1 MADDDF
7 SVISGGE
14 PEWALESTQ
23 SDILE
28 KIKDIL
34 KGKSTKDIQKIL
46 KKIESNIDHLSNENK
61 KGFKDVVETLK
72 RVGVAA
78 GAPGAAATIK
88 AKVAETKKAGLIEQI
103 LGKKAKAPSG
113 PGETITQKQAIGQ
126 LLGKPTTIRKKA
138 TAGLFRFTKG
148 LGLAS
153 FGLTSF
159 SAVMAAL
166 GAYIAASVDGYR
178 TLIDSGLTFSGSLIE
193 MRRQSAD
200 MGVGFETFT
209 KIMTKYSTIIKGVG
223 TLTFIG
229 LQNRVRTLNKDFG
242 QFGLTTQQISEYTAE
257 YLERQI
263 RSGRFQE
270 ISADR
275 QAREVQNYMYQLTE
289 LSKIT
294 GRRREDMVKGIKDRT
309 QNARRLTA
317 ENILSE
323 EAGKRFRHGLDM
335 MTPAMEAVPGF
346 GKALEE
352 VANETVIFGNI
363 AMSTLGRTA
372 AVIDKDL
379 MGGLRGFVS
388 GLRAGGEGA
397 SEGLSLFFERLNTR
411 EVQVQLAALSR
422 AGDEGAIKLTELSTA
437 YKGMTKDQREN
448 FVAQL
453 KMSQGALE
461 QEMKVSRAKRDAE
474 QIATDRIMNMQS
486 AWGRVTGM
494 FEKVMLHLAPI
505 FTDFTNIFM
514 DVVDALSP
522 FVLFLFDAIVLLFK
536 GVNILNKLVLKPI
549 YAIFRWL
556 FGVLKPVFEGIS
568 DSLDGVHKFLDNF
581 NNLLDKLSLGKAFEE
596 MAKSLDFFKPLGDLG
611 RWLIGTFD
619 SLVSAIRGAI
629 FRIENIT
636 SGGLTM
642 SKEAVKAGLAEEDRL
657 EAIEEAKEAAKD
669 YAEDFAKAAASIEQL
684 SRTLGISI
692 VPGIVPAGVIPTAA
706 TGVTPAN
713 VTAPVSPRG
722 RFAQAGTGRTVEEEV
737 EITPGEQ
744 AATEQ
749 VEISKEILETIK
761 HQNEVLMGIAD
772 SNERTAKSTKK
783 SEGPVFNPMDMM
795 GGGA

>member
-23 SDILE
+23 TDILE

-34 KGKSTKDIQKIL
+34 KGKSTKDVEKVL

-61 KGFKDVVETLK
+61 KGFKDVVDTLRK
-72 RVGVAA
+72 MGSVDGTTAL
-78 GAPGAAATIK
+78 GAAAVKTKVTEAKKATLFERLIGTK
-88 AKVAETKKAGLIEQI
+88 AKSPKGPSETM
-103 LGKKAKAPSG
+103 
-113 PGETITQKQAIGQ
+113 TQKKSIDQ
-126 LLGKPTTIRKKA
+126 LLGRSTSAMGKVTG
-138 TAGLFRFTKG
+138 GLFSFAKG
-148 LGLAS
+148 LHPAI
-153 FGLTSF
+153 FAITSF
-159 SAVMAAL
+159 ASAMAAL
-166 GAYIAASVDGYR
+166 GAYIRLSVDGYR
-178 TLIDSGLTFSGSLIE
+178 TLVDTGLTFSGSLIE

-223 TLTFIG
+223 TVTFID

-263 RSGRFQE
+263 RSGRFEQL
-270 ISADR
+270 SANR

-294 GRRREDMVKGIKDRT
+294 GRRREDMAKDIKDRT

-317 ENILSE
+317 ENILGE
-323 EAGKRFRHGLDM
+323 EAGKRFRHGLDLM
-335 MTPAMEAVPGF
+335 SPAMESVPGF

-372 AVIDKDL
+372 SVIDRDL
-379 MGGLRGFVS
+379 LGGLQGFVS
-388 GLRAGGEGA
+388 GLRESGEGA
-397 SEGLSLFFERLNTR
+397 GEGLSLFFERLDTDK
-411 EVQVQLAALSR
+411 VQEKLADFVR
-422 AGDEGAIKLTELSTA
+422 AGDEGAIKLTELSVA
-437 YKGMTKDQREN
+437 YKGMTKKQRED
-448 FVAQL
+448 FVERL

-461 QEMKVSRAKRDAE
+461 QEMKVSQAKRDAD
-474 QIATDRIMNMQS
+474 QIATDRIMDMQS

-522 FVLFLFDAIVLLFK
+522 IVLFLFDAASLFFKIVHTF
-536 GVNILNKLVLKPI
+536 NMFIFRPI
-549 YAIFRWL
+549 YAIFRWF
-556 FGVLKPVFEGIS
+556 FGVLNPLFKGIG
-568 DSLDGVHKFLDNF
+568 DSLDTTNKWLDDF
-581 NNLLDKLSLGKAFEE
+581 NNLLDKLSLGAALEE
-596 MAKSLDFFKPLGDLG
+596 MAKSLDFFEPLGDLG
-611 RWLIGTFD
+611 RWLVDLFGD
-619 SLVSAIRGAI
+619 LVSAIRGTI
-629 FRIENIT
+629 FRLENML

-642 SKEAVKAGLAEEDRL
+642 SKEEVEAGIAEEDRL
-657 EAIEEAKEAAKD
+657 AALEEAREVAEERAETIAKV
-669 YAEDFAKAAASIEQL
+669 AASIKEL
-684 SRTLGISI
+684 SKKLGFP
-692 VPGIVPAGVIPTAA
+692 VPGVVPAGVVPTAA
-706 TGVTPAN
+706 PGITPVN
-713 VTAPVSPRG
+713 IPSPVAGG
-722 RFAQAGTGRTVEEEV
+722 RAGRTGPRAVEEV
-737 EITPGEQ
+737 TTTPTEQ
-744 AATEQ
+744 AAIEQLELSKKLLEATE
-749 VEISKEILETIK
+749 

-783 SEGPVFNPMDMM
+783 SEGSVFNPMDMM
-795 GGGA
+795 GSGA